1 MVPSYTL
8 YNVLCFTNHLSALH
22 LSSNGSLGASM
33 LIHFADRETE
43 AGTLR
48 SNFPVSKMNSESL
61 SPLMT
66 PLVPCSRSR
75 VPRGTDLS
83 ERPGARDL
91 APGSHRL
98 GALGPPERRSG
109 RVRSAAMAPA
119 GRGRRQAEGVGQQRR
134 GRPGSLPNPARPR
147 AHTDLDLRPLLW
159 SATSQG
165 SGFRCC
171 LRHLRASLPAPSAQ
185 LQAETALLPA
195 PPTRK
200 VGKNGQ
206 VCGERWRGRLF
217 IAYHLPDFT

>member
-1 MVPSYTL
+1 MGHQCQLISQ
-8 YNVLCFTNHLSALH
+8 
-22 LSSNGSLGASM
+22 LGK
-33 LIHFADRETE
+33 LRHQK

-61 SPLMT
+61 SRPVT
-66 PLVPCSRSR
+66 PFAPCSRSR

-119 GRGRRQAEGVGQQRR
+119 GRGRRQAEAAGQQRR
-134 GRPGSLPNPARPR
+134 RRPGSLPSPARPGPQR
-147 AHTDLDLRPLLW
+147 IQTWTCGRCSR
-159 SATSQG
+159 SAASQG

-171 LRHLRASLPAPSAQ
+171 LRHLRASLRHPESSARRKLLYFRPPAHR
-185 LQAETALLPA
+185 E
-195 PPTRK
+195 
-200 VGKNGQ
+200 G
-206 VCGERWRGRLF
+206 GEKWLRL
-217 IAYHLPDFT
+217 